1 MFKSHFARP
10 PAKCV
15 TAFHEVRPCTP
26 CETNLARQ
34 GKRGWAVR
42 FYSLLHPTQ
51 ALEHTH
57 RAVRPALQV
66 PSCQESLHVP
76 GFKVRADCS
85 YLPTPCA
92 RHNTGCGV
100 ACSMPPRIRTGVPEL
115 NGVAFAT
122 TGAVWHMTQSP
133 FGRVRCDMC
142 IYAGV
147 SKSAGNG
154 VKTGNFVGGKARSEE
169 GSFCTRAKSG
179 LHVNPFQSVSSVP
192 TVSLAFLWQQV
203 WHQHSPTPGETVCD
217 FSFGISFRYSSSPSL
232 SSQSSVEGLRDALP
246 QAPSSGTSETG

>member
-15 TAFHEVRPCTP
+15 TAFHEVRLCTP
-26 CETNLARQ
+26 CKTNLARQ

-42 FYSLLHPTQ
+42 FHGLLHPTQ

-85 YLPTPCA
+85 YPPMQCA

-115 NGVAFAT
+115 NWGCFRNNRGCLAYDAIAFRARTMRHVYLSPRVKKGWKRRENREFCRRKNKIGGRQFLHTCKSGVARESF
-122 TGAVWHMTQSP
+122 S
-133 FGRVRCDMC
+133 VRQ
-142 IYAGV
+142 
-147 SKSAGNG
+147 
-154 VKTGNFVGGKARSEE
+154 F
-169 GSFCTRAKSG
+169 
-179 LHVNPFQSVSSVP
+179 SS
-192 TVSLAFLWQQV
+192 
-203 WHQHSPTPGETVCD
+203 HS
-217 FSFGISFRYSSSPSL
+217 
-232 SSQSSVEGLRDALP
+232 
-246 QAPSSGTSETG
+246 

>member
-15 TAFHEVRPCTP
+15 TAFHEVRLCTP

-42 FYSLLHPTQ
+42 FHSLLHPTQ

-76 GFKVRADCS
+76 GFKVRADYS
-85 YLPTPCA
+85 YLPMQCA

-142 IYAGV
+142 IYPRE

-169 GSFCTRAKSG
+169 GSFCTRAKAG
-179 LHVNPFQSVSSVP
+179 LHANPSLSVSSVP
-192 TVSLAFLWQQV
+192 TVSLAFLRQRV
-203 WHQHSPTPGETVCD
+203 
-217 FSFGISFRYSSSPSL
+217 
-232 SSQSSVEGLRDALP
+232 
-246 QAPSSGTSETG
+246 

>member
-10 PAKCV
+10 PAKCD
-15 TAFHEVRPCTP
+15 TAFHEVVRPCTP
-26 CETNLARQ
+26 CETKLARQ

-42 FYSLLHPTQ
+42 FHGLLHPTQ
-51 ALEHTH
+51 ALGHTH

-142 IYAGV
+142 IYPRE

-154 VKTGNFVGGKARSEE
+154 VKTGNFV
-169 GSFCTRAKSG
+169 
-179 LHVNPFQSVSSVP
+179 
-192 TVSLAFLWQQV
+192 
-203 WHQHSPTPGETVCD
+203 
-217 FSFGISFRYSSSPSL
+217 
-232 SSQSSVEGLRDALP
+232 
-246 QAPSSGTSETG
+246 

>member
-15 TAFHEVRPCTP
+15 TAFHEVVRPCTP

-42 FYSLLHPTQ
+42 FHGLLHPTQ

-85 YLPTPCA
+85 YPPMQCA

-100 ACSMPPRIRTGVPEL
+100 ACSMPPRIRIGVPEL

-133 FGRVRCDMC
+133 FGRLRCDMC
-142 IYAGV
+142 IFIPECQ
-147 SKSAGNG
+147 K
-154 VKTGNFVGGKARSEE
+154 
-169 GSFCTRAKSG
+169 G
-179 LHVNPFQSVSSVP
+179 L
-192 TVSLAFLWQQV
+192 
-203 WHQHSPTPGETVCD
+203 ET
-217 FSFGISFRYSSSPSL
+217 
-232 SSQSSVEGLRDALP
+232 A
-246 QAPSSGTSETG
+246 

>member
-10 PAKCV
+10 PAKCD
-15 TAFHEVRPCTP
+15 TAFHEVRLCTP

-42 FYSLLHPTQ
+42 FHGLLHPTQ
-51 ALEHTH
+51 ALGHTH

-76 GFKVRADCS
+76 GFKVRADYS
-85 YLPTPCA
+85 YLPMQCA
-92 RHNTGCGV
+92 RHNTGYGV
-100 ACSMPPRIRTGVPEL
+100 ARSMPPRIRTGVPEL

-122 TGAVWHMTQSP
+122 TEAVWHMTQSP
-133 FGRVRCDMC
+133 CGRVRCDMC

-154 VKTGNFVGGKARSEE
+154 VKTGGFV
-169 GSFCTRAKSG
+169 
-179 LHVNPFQSVSSVP
+179 
-192 TVSLAFLWQQV
+192 
-203 WHQHSPTPGETVCD
+203 
-217 FSFGISFRYSSSPSL
+217 
-232 SSQSSVEGLRDALP
+232 
-246 QAPSSGTSETG
+246 

>member
-1 MFKSHFARP
+1 M
-10 PAKCV
+10 
-15 TAFHEVRPCTP
+15 
-26 CETNLARQ
+26 
-34 GKRGWAVR
+34 
-42 FYSLLHPTQ
+42 
-51 ALEHTH
+51 
-57 RAVRPALQV
+57 QV

-85 YLPTPCA
+85 YPPMQCA

-142 IYAGV
+142 IYLRE

-154 VKTGNFVGGKARSEE
+154 VQTGNFVGGKARSEE
-169 GSFCTRAKSG
+169 GGFCTRAKAG
-179 LHVNPFQSVSSVP
+179 LHVNHSQGRLSMSMRVRRCLCGSRCTPVLLLQNQRHSGHGIPFRRVAIRFFALLFGSLFF
-192 TVSLAFLWQQV
+192 TVF
-203 WHQHSPTPGETVCD
+203 T
-217 FSFGISFRYSSSPSL
+217 RPS
-232 SSQSSVEGLRDALP
+232 
-246 QAPSSGTSETG
+246 

>member
-15 TAFHEVRPCTP
+15 TAFHEVRLCTP

-51 ALEHTH
+51 ALGHTH

-85 YLPTPCA
+85 YPPMQCA

-142 IYAGV
+142 IYPRE
-147 SKSAGNG
+147 SKRAGNG
-154 VKTGNFVGGKARSEE
+154 VKTGSFV
-169 GSFCTRAKSG
+169 
-179 LHVNPFQSVSSVP
+179 
-192 TVSLAFLWQQV
+192 
-203 WHQHSPTPGETVCD
+203 
-217 FSFGISFRYSSSPSL
+217 
-232 SSQSSVEGLRDALP
+232 
-246 QAPSSGTSETG
+246 